1 MIQRLSDSYPVQ
13 VLCEV
18 LEVSRSTVYYQPIV
32 KPEDAAVSEAIEDI
46 LMRWPF
52 YGYRRVTAQLKREGW
67 QVGETRVR
75 RLLKQMDHSCTVG
88 RVRITTTNSRH
99 EWPRYPNLLKNLVI
113 GRPNQAWVADITY
126 IRLGRRFIY
135 LAIILDAFTRALRGW
150 HLSRSLDKALTITA
164 LKKALSRHPA
174 PEIHHSDQG
183 SQYAATDY
191 TDILAKEATLISMAA
206 LGQPTENSLAERF
219 IRTLK
224 EEHIDY
230 SEYAG
235 FNDAFEQIAHWLEV
249 EYMTERIHSA
259 LGYLTPAEFEAA
271 VVSNNPDSRLFPA

>member
-46 LMRWPF
+46 LMRWAF